1 MLSMNAIRPIFKKIR
16 PRFNFSKLFK
26 QSLSSSLIFAKADGV
41 RGGRGGQNIQL
52 SVSKTELVRSILVI
66 IALNLKATLL
76 SIMAKY
82 QIYMSHKKDIEFNIQ
97 ILQTP
102 FSIKC

>member
-41 RGGRGGQNIQL
+41 RGGRGG
-52 SVSKTELVRSILVI
+52 
-66 IALNLKATLL
+66 
-76 SIMAKY
+76 AKY
-82 QIYMSHKKDIEFNIQ
+82 TAKCKQNRTGKIDIGHNRFKSESN
-97 ILQTP
+97 T
-102 FSIKC
+102 S